1 MRDSLWL
8 SGSEEEKTPPPKYWP
23 PLHLPF
29 HLVSEDTGKNNKAAT
44 RRKSN
49 GCISAVKRQSE
60 SCSVVSD
67 SLQTHGLYSPW
78 NFLGQNTGVGSLSLF
93 QGIFPIQGQSPAPGG
108 SAGKE
113 SACTVRDLGSI
124 PGLGRSPGEG
134 NGYTP
139 VFWPGEIH
147 GLYRLYRLSQRVK
160 RQDPHCKLCCSFE
173 MNTEPSHF
181 WEQGWAHVGSILSQ
195 ISTTHPEV
203 LVTQSCPTLDNSMDS
218 SPPGS
223 SV

>member
-1 MRDSLWL
+1 M
-8 SGSEEEKTPPPKYWP
+8 PPPSIDRP
-23 PLHLPF
+23 SIFPF
-29 HLVSEDTGKNNKAAT
+29 TWWVRTQGKTTKQLQGGNVM
-44 RRKSN
+44 
-49 GCISAVKRQSE
+49 AVFLQSRGKVKVAQ
-60 SCSVVSD
+60 SCLT
-67 SLQTHGLYSPW
+67 LQTHGLYSPW

-113 SACTVRDLGSI
+113 SACTARDLGSI

-173 MNTEPSHF
+173 MNTGPSHF

-195 ISTTHPEV
+195 IATTHPEV